1 MNAKISLF
9 FICVEAIIYSYYII
23 CMTVPLSKM
32 WEISKLQLFEISSQ
46 EIFTI
51 FLIGY
56 NWSHSVHFYFAF
68 QLL

>member
-56 NWSHSVHFYFAF
+56 N
-68 QLL
+68 